1 VVSATVSLRPT
12 EEAIIHSFQALPSKE
27 GRRPYPD
34 RENTA
39 MNRNLVQSH
48 FQKDG
53 IEYLLVQFVDIHG
66 SPKVKMVPTDA
77 VDDVTDTGAGFA
89 GGAVWGLGQN
99 ASSHDMMARIDL
111 ASYTPLPW
119 KPGLARFAADLYVD
133 GKPYPYCPRVNLKRV
148 LTELRNMG
156 YVFNVGVE
164 PEHFLVTRTGEGR
177 IEPWDP
183 ARVDNLAK
191 PCYDFKGLAAA
202 CDYLRDMNDALR
214 KLDWGVYQ
222 SDHEDANA
230 QYEINFKYADALTTA
245 DRFIFFKMLAGETAR
260 QHGAIATF
268 MAKPFSDRTG
278 SGAHMHYHLA
288 DAETGR
294 NLFAA
299 EKDRRGLGLAELGY
313 HFLGGVLTHARAL
326 CAITSPTVNCY
337 KRLQMGQGLY
347 SARSGYTWTP
357 AYITY
362 GDNNRTQMIRTPD
375 AGHVEDR
382 TVSAAFN
389 PYLAFA
395 AYLYAG
401 LDGIKRRLDPGE
413 PNLGNMY
420 EMSLDEMA
428 QRKIRVLPQSLS
440 EAVDELERD
449 EVIQAGLGP
458 IYSEFLKLKRLE
470 WNEYHRQVSAWEV
483 ERYLTML

>member
-1 VVSATVSLRPT
+1 VNRDTL
-12 EEAIIHSFQALPSKE
+12 
-27 GRRPYPD
+27 
-34 RENTA
+34 TA
-39 MNRNLVQSH
+39 QLQS
-48 FQKDG
+48 DG
-53 IEYLLVQFVDIHG
+53 IDYLLVQFVDLHG
-66 SPKVKMVPTDA
+66 APKVKMVPA
-77 VDDVTDTGAGFA
+77 ENLDDVTHTGAGFA
-89 GGAVWGLGQN
+89 GGAVWGLGQD
-99 ASSHDMMARIDL
+99 ASSHDMMARIDP

-133 GKPYPYCPRVNLKRV
+133 AQPYPFCPRVNLKRV
-148 LTELRNMG
+148 LAELRAAG

-164 PEHFLVTRTGEGR
+164 PEHFLVTRTADGR
-177 IEPWDP
+177 VEPWDP
-183 ARVDNLAK
+183 ARVDTLAK

-214 KLDWGVYQ
+214 KLGWGVYQ

-245 DRFIFFKMLAGETAR
+245 DRFIFFKMLAGEVAR
-260 QHGAIATF
+260 EYGAVATF
-268 MAKPFSDRTG
+268 MAKPFTDRTG

-299 EKDRRGLGLAELGY
+299 AEDRRGLGLSELAY
-313 HFLGGVLTHARAL
+313 NFLGGVLAHARAL
-326 CAITSPTVNCY
+326 CAVTSPTVNCY
-337 KRLQMGQGLY
+337 KRLQIGQGLY

-382 TVSAAFN
+382 TVSSAFN

-401 LDGIKRRLDPGE
+401 LDGVRRRLDPGE

-420 EMSLDEMA
+420 ALSLEEMTR
-428 QRKIRVLPQSLS
+428 RKIHVLPQSLS
-440 EAVDELERD
+440 EALDELARD
-449 EVIQAGLGP
+449 PVIQEALGP
-458 IYSEFLKLKRLE
+458 IAPEFLRLKRME
-470 WNEYHRQVSAWEV
+470 WNDYHRQVSPWEV

>member
-1 VVSATVSLRPT
+1 
-12 EEAIIHSFQALPSKE
+12 
-27 GRRPYPD
+27 
-34 RENTA
+34 
-39 MNRNLVQSH
+39 MNRNALKSQL
-48 FQKDG
+48 QKDG

-77 VDDVTDTGAGFA
+77 LDDVADSGAGFA
-89 GGAVWGLGQN
+89 GGAVWGMGQD

-111 ASYTPLPW
+111 ASYTPLHW

-133 GKPYPYCPRVNLKRV
+133 AKPYPFCPRVNLKRV
-148 LTELRNMG
+148 LAEMRAAG

-164 PEHFLVTRTGEGR
+164 PEHFLVRRGR
-177 IEPWDP
+177 RGQIEPWDP
-183 ARVDNLAK
+183 AHVDNLAK

-202 CDYLRDMNDALR
+202 GDYLRDMNDALR

-230 QYEINFKYADALTTA
+230 QYEINYKYANALITA

-260 QHGAIATF
+260 KYGAIATF

-288 DAETGR
+288 SAETDK
-294 NLFAA
+294 NLFTG
-299 EKDRRGLGLAELGY
+299 EQDRRGLGLSELGY
-313 HFLGGVLTHARAL
+313 HFLGGVLAHARAL

-337 KRLQMGQGLY
+337 KRLQIGQGLY

-401 LDGIKRRLDPGE
+401 LDGINRKLDPGD
-413 PNLGNMY
+413 PNRANMY
-420 EMSLDEMA
+420 ARSPEQMA
-428 QRKIRVLPQSLS
+428 QSGIRTLPQSLS
-440 EAVDELERD
+440 EAIDELEKD
-449 EVIQAGLGP
+449 TVIQAGLGP
-458 IYSEFLKLKRLE
+458 IASEFLKLKRLE
-470 WNEYHRQVSAWEV
+470 WNEFHKQVTGWEV
-483 ERYLTML
+483 ERYLTMM

>member
-1 VVSATVSLRPT
+1 MDHSSLKK
-12 EEAIIHSFQALPSKE
+12 QL
-27 GRRPYPD
+27 
-34 RENTA
+34 
-39 MNRNLVQSH
+39 
-48 FQKDG
+48 QKDA

-66 SPKVKMVPTDA
+66 AAKVKMVPAD
-77 VDDVTDTGAGFA
+77 VLEDVTDTGAGFA
-89 GGAVWGLGQN
+89 GGAVWGMGQD
-99 ASSHDMMARIDL
+99 ASSHDMMARIDP

-133 GKPYPYCPRVNLKRV
+133 GKPYPHCARVNLKRV
-148 LTELRNMG
+148 LGEVQAAG
-156 YVFNVGVE
+156 YIFNVGVE
-164 PEHFLVTRTGEGR
+164 PEHFLVTRTPDGR

-183 ARVDNLAK
+183 AQVDSLAK

-214 KLDWGVYQ
+214 KLGWGVYQ

-230 QYEINFKYADALTTA
+230 QYEINYKYADALTTA

-260 QHGAIATF
+260 KYGAIATF
-268 MAKPFSDRTG
+268 MAKPFTDRTG

-299 EKDRRGLGLAELGY
+299 DQDNRGLGLSELAY
-313 HFLGGVLTHARAL
+313 QFLGGVLRHARAL
-326 CAITSPTVNCY
+326 CALTSPTVNCY
-337 KRLQMGQGLY
+337 KRLQIGQGLY

-395 AYLYAG
+395 AYVSAG

-420 EMSLDEMA
+420 EMSLEEMT
-428 QRKIRVLPQSLS
+428 RHKIRVLPQSLS
-440 EAVDELERD
+440 EALDELERD
-449 EVIQAGLGP
+449 EVIQTALGP
-458 IYSEFLKLKRLE
+458 IYAEFLKLKHAE
-470 WNEYHRQVSAWEV
+470 WNDYHRQVSAWEV
-483 ERYLTML
+483 ERYVTML

>member
-1 VVSATVSLRPT
+1 
-12 EEAIIHSFQALPSKE
+12 
-27 GRRPYPD
+27 
-34 RENTA
+34 
-39 MNRNLVQSH
+39 
-48 FQKDG
+48 
-53 IEYLLVQFVDIHG
+53 
-66 SPKVKMVPTDA
+66 MVPADA
-77 VDDVTDTGAGFA
+77 LDDVIDTGAGFA
-89 GGAVWGLGQN
+89 GGALWGMGQN

-111 ASYTPLPW
+111 TSYTPLAW

-133 GKPYPYCPRVNLKRV
+133 GKPYPHCARVNLKRV
-148 LTELRNMG
+148 LGELRTAG

-164 PEHFLVTRTGEGR
+164 PEHFLVTRTADGR

-183 ARVDNLAK
+183 ARVDTLAK

-214 KLDWGVYQ
+214 KLGWGAYQ
-222 SDHEDANA
+222 CDHEDANA

-245 DRFIFFKMLAGETAR
+245 DRCIFFKMLASETAR
-260 QHGAIATF
+260 KYGAIATF
-268 MAKPFSDRTG
+268 MSKPFSDRTG

-299 EKDRRGLGLAELGY
+299 ETDRRGLGLSELAY
-313 HFLGGVLTHARAL
+313 HFLGGVLAHARAL
-326 CAITSPTVNCY
+326 SAVTSPTVNCY
-337 KRLQMGQGLY
+337 KRLQVGPGLT
-347 SARSGYTWTP
+347 SGRSGYTWTP

-401 LDGIKRRLDPGE
+401 LDGIKRRLDPGD
-413 PNLGNMY
+413 PNLSNLY
-420 EMSLDEMA
+420 EMSPEEMTR
-428 QRKIRVLPQSLS
+428 RKLRLLPQSLR

-449 EVIQAGLGP
+449 DVIQAGLGP
-458 IYSEFLKLKRLE
+458 IAADFLRLKRLE
-470 WNEYHRQVSAWEV
+470 WNDYHRQVSAWEV
-483 ERYLTML
+483 ERYLTLC

>member
-1 VVSATVSLRPT
+1 MQQD
-12 EEAIIHSFQALPSKE
+12 AI
-27 GRRPYPD
+27 D
-34 RENTA
+34 
-39 MNRNLVQSH
+39 
-48 FQKDG
+48 
-53 IEYLLVQFVDIHG
+53 YLLVQFVDIHG
-66 SPKVKMVPTDA
+66 APKVKMVPA
-77 VDDVTDTGAGFA
+77 AALDDVADVGAGFA
-89 GGAVWGLGQN
+89 GGAVWGMGQD

-111 ASYTPLPW
+111 ESYTPLVFR
-119 KPGLARFAADLYVD
+119 PGLARFAADLYVD
-133 GKPYPYCPRVNLKRV
+133 AKPYPFCPRVNLKRV
-148 LTELRNMG
+148 LAELRRAG

-164 PEHFLVTRTGEGR
+164 PEHFLVRRTEEGG
-177 IEPWDP
+177 IVPWDP
-183 ARVDNLAK
+183 AQVDTLAK

-202 CDYLRDMNDALR
+202 CDYLRDMNEALM

-260 QHGAIATF
+260 KYGAIATF

-288 DAETGR
+288 DPETGK
-294 NLFAA
+294 NLFSADQ
-299 EKDRRGLGLAELGY
+299 DRRGLGLSEIGY

-326 CAITSPTVNCY
+326 CAVTSPTVNCY
-337 KRLQMGQGLY
+337 KRLQIGQGLY

-389 PYLAFA
+389 PYLGFA

-401 LDGIKRRLDPGE
+401 LDGIQRRLDPGE

-420 EMSLDEMA
+420 AMTREEMA
-428 QRKIRVLPQSLS
+428 QRRIQVLPQSLN
-440 EAVDELERD
+440 EALDELEKD
-449 EVIQAGLGP
+449 EVVQKALGA
-458 IYSEFLKLKRLE
+458 IYPQFLHIKRTE
-470 WNEYHRQVSAWEV
+470 WNDYHRQVSRWELD
-483 ERYLTML
+483 RFLTMF

>member
-1 VVSATVSLRPT
+1 VKRASLKSQLSKD
-12 EEAIIHSFQALPSKE
+12 AI
-27 GRRPYPD
+27 D
-34 RENTA
+34 
-39 MNRNLVQSH
+39 
-48 FQKDG
+48 
-53 IEYLLVQFVDIHG
+53 YLLVQFVDIHG
-66 SPKVKMVPTDA
+66 APKVKMVPTEA
-77 VDDVTDTGAGFA
+77 LDDVADVGAGFA

-111 ASYTPLPW
+111 DSYTPLPW
-119 KPGLARFAADLYVD
+119 KPGWTRFASDLYVD
-133 GKPYPYCPRVNLKRV
+133 GQPYPFCARVNLKRV
-148 LTELRNMG
+148 LAEVRSAG
-156 YVFNVGVE
+156 YLFNVGVE
-164 PEHFLVTRTGEGR
+164 PEHFLVKRTTDGR
-177 IEPWDP
+177 LEPWDP
-183 ARVDNLAK
+183 AQVDNLAK

-202 CDYLRDMNDALR
+202 GDYLRDMNDGLR
-214 KLDWGVYQ
+214 QLGWGVYQ

-230 QYEINFKYADALTTA
+230 QYEINFKYAEALTTA

-260 QHGAIATF
+260 KYGAIATF
-268 MAKPFSDRTG
+268 MAKPFTDRTG

-288 DAETGR
+288 DTETGR
-294 NLFAA
+294 NLFTTDQ
-299 EKDRRGLGLAELGY
+299 DRRGLGLSELGY
-313 HFLGGVLTHARAL
+313 HFLGGVLAHARAL
-326 CAITSPTVNCY
+326 CAVTSPTVNCY
-337 KRLQMGQGLY
+337 KRLQIGQGLY

-401 LDGIKRRLDPGE
+401 LDGVKRQLDPGE

-420 EMSLDEMA
+420 EMSLEEMTR
-428 QRKIRVLPQSLS
+428 RKIRVLPQSLS
-440 EAVDELERD
+440 EALDELERD
-449 EVIQAGLGP
+449 EVIQKALGP
-458 IYSEFLKLKRLE
+458 IAAEFLKLKRME
-470 WNEYHRQVSAWEV
+470 WNDYHRQVSAWEV

>member
-1 VVSATVSLRPT
+1 VSRT
-12 EEAIIHSFQALPSKE
+12 ALKTQLE
-27 GRRPYPD
+27 
-34 RENTA
+34 
-39 MNRNLVQSH
+39 
-48 FQKDG
+48 KDQ
-53 IEYLLVQFVDIHG
+53 IDYLLVQFVDIHG
-66 SPKVKMVPTDA
+66 APKVKMVPGTSL
-77 VDDVTDTGAGFA
+77 DDVADTGAGFA
-89 GGAVWGLGQN
+89 GGAVWGMGQD
-99 ASSHDMMARIDL
+99 ASSHDMMARIDP
-111 ASYTPLPW
+111 ASYTPLPF

-133 GKPYPYCPRVNLKRV
+133 GRPHPYCPRVNLKRV
-148 LTELRNMG
+148 LDDVRAAG
-156 YVFNVGVE
+156 FVFNVGVE
-164 PEHFLVTRTGEGR
+164 PEHFLVTRGPDGR
-177 IEPWDP
+177 IVPWDP
-183 ARVDNLAK
+183 AQVDTLAK

-230 QYEINFKYADALTTA
+230 QYEINYKYADALTTA

-288 DAETGR
+288 DAESGR
-294 NLFAA
+294 NLFTADN
-299 EKDRRGLGLAELGY
+299 DRRRLGLSELAY

-326 CAITSPTVNCY
+326 CAVTSPTVNCY
-337 KRLQMGQGLY
+337 KRLQIGQGLY

-375 AGHVEDR
+375 PGHVEDR

-395 AYLYAG
+395 AYLAAG
-401 LDGIKRRLDPGE
+401 LDGIKSKLDPGE

-420 EMSLDEMA
+420 EMSLEEMT
-428 QRKIRVLPQSLS
+428 RRRIRVLPQSLS
-440 EAVDELERD
+440 EALDELERD
-449 EVIQAGLGP
+449 DVIKAGLGP
-458 IYSEFLKLKRLE
+458 IAAEFLKLKRME
-470 WNEYHRQVSAWEV
+470 WNDYHRQVSAWEV
-483 ERYLTML
+483 DRYLTML